1 MSTDPP
7 SDIDGGAPVTAV
19 IPCHNA
25 APFLAEA
32 IASVRAQTRA
42 VTELIVVDDHSTDD
56 SAAIAEALGAT
67 VIRHERC
74 RGNGAAR
81 NTGLRAATTELV
93 ALLDAD
99 DIWLASHLATVVPL
113 LERHPSATAAF
124 SALRLFGAGVGPTT
138 PLHTPRLPD
147 GPPADVFAHCLK
159 HDVGQPSACVLRRAD
174 ALAIGGFDE
183 SMPLGVD
190 FDMHLRLAA
199 KYPLVCTWEVTV
211 LYRQHAGQISS
222 NKPRR
227 VPWCF
232 RSRAR
237 AWRALVDAGDASAA
251 DAAAAIINEA
261 WRDALQFAW
270 DARRTADVAEIL
282 ALAPILPPDEA
293 LRRRWARRLMI
304 PAPLLTLWFR
314 GGERLRS
321 PLRRLLKALE
331 KSDA

>member
-1 MSTDPP
+1 MTGAQP
-7 SDIDGGAPVTAV
+7 SAAGARVTAV
-19 IPCHNA
+19 IPCFNA
-25 APFLAEA
+25 AAFLPEA

-42 VTELIVVDDHSTDD
+42 VTELIVVDDHSSDD

-67 VIRHERC
+67 VIRHAEC

-99 DIWLASHLATVVPL
+99 DIWLESHLATVVPL

-138 PLHTPRLPD
+138 PLHTPRLPE
-147 GPPADVFAHCLK
+147 GPPTVVFDHCLT

-183 SMPLGVD
+183 TMPLGVD
-190 FDMHLRLAA
+190 FDMHLRLSARH
-199 KYPLVCTWEVTV
+199 PIVCTWEVTV

-222 NKPRR
+222 HKPRR

-237 AWRALVDAGDASAA
+237 AWRVLVDAGDIAAA
-251 DAAAAIINEA
+251 DAAAAIIREA

-270 DARRTADVAEIL
+270 EARRTADVAELL
-282 ALAPILPPDEA
+282 ALAPILPADEP
-293 LRRRWARRLMI
+293 LRRRWARRLLI
-304 PAPLLTLWFR
+304 PAPLLSLWYR
-314 GGERLRS
+314 AGERLRA
-321 PLRRLLKALE
+321 PVRRLFKLLE
-331 KSDA
+331 RSDG